1 MKKRTLKSALALA
14 LAFTMLYR
22 MLPAAFA
29 VEQSQLPTP
38 EGGMMDEAALE
49 GDSLNSFAPE
59 SGSQLEAN
67 PNTQSG
73 QPSEEPA
80 AGQPE
85 TGDPVSEKNSVGEPS
100 EDPAETEQPI
110 RNFCTVRGYVRLSD
124 EDASLSEDKISDLLD
139 AEGTNLKEYS
149 NAEILQKQQELQTI
163 RAQALG
169 MSISDFEQAAA
180 LHMMQRTTCRL

>member
-1 MKKRTLKSALALA
+1 
-14 LAFTMLYR
+14 

-49 GDSLNSFAPE
+49 GDSLKSFAPE
-59 SGSQLEAN
+59 SDLQLEEN
-67 PNTQSG
+67 PNTQSE

-80 AGQPE
+80 AGQPG

-100 EDPAETEQPI
+100 ENPAETEQPI

-124 EDASLSEDKISDLLD
+124 EDAPLSEDEISDLLD